1 MKLSPLYQA
10 LIIGFLLFAGV
21 VVLYYE
27 FLLKPVNVRIG
38 QLSDQLDQKKK
49 DLDEAKKTMAKY
61 VEFKK
66 RSDSVQRELE
76 WIQNRIPKLID
87 KSQLLDSLN
96 LVQSRSGIVLTNFQ
110 MSAQTNARDTYT
122 EIPVNLKFTTSYD
135 GLLNFLYQTSVSS
148 LLMTVNGIVVTPL
161 ANPDPRYP
169 DLTLTAQVVLNG
181 VQAK

>member
-1 MKLSPLYQA
+1 MKISPLYQA
-10 LIIGFLLFAGV
+10 LVIGFLLFAGV

-27 FLLKPVNVRIG
+27 FLLKPVNARIV
-38 QLSDQLDQKKK
+38 QLSGDLDQKKK

-87 KSQLLDSLN
+87 KSQLLESFN
-96 LVQSRSGIVLTNFQ
+96 LVQSRSGIILTNFL
-110 MSAQTNARDTYT
+110 MTGAPVPRDTYT
-122 EIPVNLKFTTSYD
+122 EIPINLKFNTNFA
-135 GLLNFLYQTSVSS
+135 GLLNFLYQTSVSP
-148 LLMTVNGIVVTPL
+148 LLMTVNGIVVTPFV
-161 ANPDPRYP
+161 DPSRS
-169 DLTLTAQVVLNG
+169 DLSLSVQAVLNG

>member
-38 QLSDQLDQKKK
+38 QLSDELDQKKK

-76 WIQNRIPKLID
+76 WIQNRIPKLIN
-87 KSQLLDSLN
+87 KSQLLESLN
-96 LVQSRSGIVLTNFQ
+96 LVQSRSGIILTSFQ
-110 MSAQTNARDTYT
+110 MTSQVNARDTYT
-122 EIPVNLKFTTSYD
+122 EIPVNLKFNTNYA
-135 GLLNFLYQTSVSS
+135 GLLNFLYQTSISP
-148 LLMTVNGIVVTPL
+148 LLMTVNGIVVLPFI
-161 ANPDPRYP
+161 NPDPNNTQ
-169 DLTLTAQVVLNG
+169 LTLTAQVVLNG